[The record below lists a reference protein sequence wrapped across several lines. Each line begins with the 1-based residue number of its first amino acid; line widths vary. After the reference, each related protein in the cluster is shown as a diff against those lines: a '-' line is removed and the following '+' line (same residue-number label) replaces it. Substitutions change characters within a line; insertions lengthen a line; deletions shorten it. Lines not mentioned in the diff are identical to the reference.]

1 MKISKSIL
9 SKICIAAGFLVLAQL
24 SFAGEVIIHKD
35 GDPDPTPVM
44 HAPFFIPVTAF
55 IDDNGLA
62 LDFIVPEGVAT
73 ITVYDESHNVVHQ
86 EVLDTNTNLSTLI
99 PSDEWNGGSYTVTI
113 HYGTTNLI
121 GNFEL

>member
-24 SFAGEVIIHKD
+24 SFAGDVIIRKD
-35 GDPDPTPVM
+35 DDPDSNPGM

-62 LDFIVPEGVAT
+62 LDFIVPVGET
-73 ITVYDESHNVVHQ
+73 IITVYDASHNVVHQ
-86 EVLDTNTNLSTLI
+86 EVLDTNINLSTLI
-99 PSDEWNGGSYTVTI
+99 PTDEWNGGDYTVTI
-113 HYGTTNLI
+113 HYGSTNLI
-121 GNFEL
+121 GNFGL

>member
-24 SFAGEVIIHKD
+24 SFAGEVIIRRD
-35 GDPDPTPVM
+35 DDPEPTPSTR
-44 HAPFFIPVTAF
+44 APFFIPVTAF

-62 LDFIVPEGVAT
+62 LDFIVPQGIAT
-73 ITVYDESHNVVHQ
+73 IKVYDSSHNVVHQ

-99 PSDEWNGGSYTVTI
+99 PTDEWNGGGYTVTI
-113 HYGTTNLI
+113 HYGDINLI
-121 GNFEL
+121 GNFDL

>member
-1 MKISKSIL
+1 MKFSKSKL

-35 GDPDPTPVM
+35 DDPDPTPAM

-86 EVLDTNTNLSTLI
+86 EVLDTNTSLSTLI

-113 HYGTTNLI
+113 HYGTTDLI

>member
-9 SKICIAAGFLVLAQL
+9 SKICIAAGFLVLAQS
-24 SFAGEVIIHKD
+24 SFAGDVVIRKD
-35 GDPDPTPVM
+35 DDPDSTPGM

-62 LDFIVPEGVAT
+62 LDFIVPVGEAI
-73 ITVYDESHNVVHQ
+73 ITVYDVSHNVVHQ

-99 PSDEWNGGSYTVTI
+99 PAYEWNGGDYTVTI
-113 HYGTTNLI
+113 HYGSTNLI
-121 GNFEL
+121 GNFGL